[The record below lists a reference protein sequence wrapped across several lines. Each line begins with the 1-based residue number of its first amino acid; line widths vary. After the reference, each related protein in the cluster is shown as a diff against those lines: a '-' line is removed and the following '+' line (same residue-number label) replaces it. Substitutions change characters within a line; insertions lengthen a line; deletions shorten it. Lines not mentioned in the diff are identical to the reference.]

1 MKKEK
6 AAAAKNIA
14 VNKKAFHDYEIIE
27 KYEAGIAL
35 LGSEVKS
42 IREGRVSF
50 KDSYVEIK
58 SQEAF
63 LVSTHIAPYSNATYN
78 NHEPE
83 RERKLLLHKQ
93 ELKKLDRKIKTRG
106 VTIVP
111 LRMYFTPKGKVKLEI
126 ALAKG
131 KRLYDKKQKIKEKDM
146 QRDMDREMKRY
157 R

>member
-6 AAAAKNIA
+6 AAEYKNIT

-27 KYEAGIAL
+27 KYDAGIAL
-35 LGSEVKS
+35 MGSEVKS

-50 KDSYVEIK
+50 KDSYVEIR

-63 LVSTHIAPYSNATYN
+63 LVSAHIAAYPNASYN

-83 RERKLLLHKQ
+83 RSRKLLLHRR
-93 ELKKLDRKIKTRG
+93 ELKKLDRKVRTRG

-111 LRMYFTPKGKVKLEI
+111 LRMYLTPKGLVKIEI
-126 ALAKG
+126 ALARG
-131 KRLYDKKQKIKEKDM
+131 KRLYDKKQKIKEKDL

-157 R
+157 Q

>member
-6 AAAAKNIA
+6 APAAKNIT

-63 LVSTHIAPYSNATYN
+63 LVSTHIAPYPNATYN

-111 LRMYFTPKGKVKLEI
+111 LRMYLTPKGKVKLEI

-131 KRLYDKKQKIKEKDM
+131 KRLYDKKQKIKEKDI

>member
-6 AAAAKNIA
+6 AAVFKNIT
-14 VNKKAFHDYEIIE
+14 VNKKAFHDYEVLE
-27 KYEAGIAL
+27 KYDAGIVL

-58 SQEAF
+58 AQEAF
-63 LVSTHIAPYSNATYN
+63 LVSTHIAPYSNASYN

-83 RERKLLLHKQ
+83 RIRKLLLLKQ
-93 ELKKLDRKIKTRG
+93 ELKKLDRKVKTRG

-111 LRMYFTPKGKVKLEI
+111 LRMYFNSKGLVKVEI
-126 ALAKG
+126 ALVKG
-131 KRLYDKKQKIKEKDM
+131 KRLYDKKQKIKEKDI